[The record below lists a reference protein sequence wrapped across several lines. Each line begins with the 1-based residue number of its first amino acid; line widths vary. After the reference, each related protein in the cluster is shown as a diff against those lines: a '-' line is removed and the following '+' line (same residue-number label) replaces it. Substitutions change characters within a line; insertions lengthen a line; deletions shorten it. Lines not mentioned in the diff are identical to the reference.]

1 MIDLGLLCIATV
13 QKHKT
18 PVRLS
23 MEELTLLINRD
34 YNLDA
39 TVEEVTEAYYN
50 VNGEN
55 NIIEQEEDFRVN

>member
-13 QKHKT
+13 QKYKT

-23 MEELTLLINRD
+23 IEELTLLINRD